1 MSDTYDVLETLTG
14 DDKIVREALT
24 RLEYCSNREGECRK
38 LFLEDIKFA
47 NADSNNGYQW
57 PNDIQ
62 TNRNCEKRPC
72 LTINKTHQHNLQ
84 IINDA
89 KQNKASIKIRP
100 VGNESTYEAAEVYE
114 GIIRHIEYISNASDA
129 YDTGVKFQVEGGI
142 GYWRVV
148 TDYIGDDTFD
158 QEIYIR
164 RIKDPLSVFL
174 DPDINEIDGSDAM
187 FGFVFTDM
195 KREMA
200 REKYPKFK
208 DMMGQNALGN
218 SDNWIDDHHVRVC
231 EYFRRVKKT
240 DRLITFQHPDTGIQ
254 HTMRESKLPPKIA
267 KAVID
272 DPISQCRGI
281 EDYEV
286 EWFLFIGNK
295 IADRRI
301 WPGTTIPL
309 VRCIGEETIID
320 GKIDRKGH
328 TRAMKDPQ
336 RIYNYWSPLALD
348 TPLPTPSGWTTM
360 EAVRAGD
367 WLLDESGN
375 PVEVSGVS
383 PVFIRRKCY
392 RVNFDDGSHIVAD
405 AEHKWTVEERGKAIM
420 GGWEWLDKT
429 VSTAELTPKKHFIKT
444 TKPLDLPDIE
454 LPIDPYLLGVWLGDG
469 DSMCARI
476 CAGAFDIEEMR
487 ENIISLNTP
496 YNIGVARMY
505 RDRSAGVFT
514 VHGLL
519 SSLQKLGLVGNKHI
533 PEIYLRAS
541 RKQREALLQG
551 LMDTDGS
558 ISARKQCDFTN
569 TNNAIAFGFSELL
582 RSVGIKAVFCRRKA
596 TRRMFPSGKEY
607 ACQEATQFSF
617 SADPDQPVFRL
628 KRKFNVQTQDR
639 ITHWRRTKRHRI
651 NSVVEVQSVPV
662 KCVAINSASHLFL
675 AGEGM
680 VPTHNSA
687 AVEFVALQGKTP
699 FVGAAAAIEGNET
712 YWREANVK
720 NFSILPYKHVDDDG
734 NPIPPPTRAEAPV
747 FAPAYVQGMQVA
759 QAEMAM
765 VSGQYEATFGEK
777 SNERSGRA
785 INERARQGDRAT
797 YHFIDNQAIAI
808 RRTGKIIIELIPKIY
823 DTKREINILANDGV
837 PSRVT
842 IDPEAKQSYLIKR
855 KQEAEEVAQI
865 MINPNIGRYDVQADV
880 GPAYATRRQEAF
892 NALSQIL
899 SQSSELVPLVGDLLF
914 KAADFPMAE
923 EVAERLERMVPP
935 QAKGEGMTPAVQQM
949 QMQLK
954 QMQGSIAAL
963 IGQLAEEKSKV
974 KAKDQQKEIDVY
986 EAITKRIEVLLKNV
1000 IVTPKDNATMLHDL
1014 MVEEHASSLRQA
1026 EAASAPDLQAEA
1038 QNV

>member
-1 MSDTYDVLETLTG
+1 MSDTYDVLETLHG
-14 DDKIVREALT
+14 DEKIVREAKT

-62 TNRNCEKRPC
+62 TNRNREKRPC

-286 EWFLFIGNK
+286 EWFLFIGNE

-336 RIYNYWSPLALD
+336 RIYNYWS
-348 TPLPTPSGWTTM
+348 
-360 EAVRAGD
+360 
-367 WLLDESGN
+367 
-375 PVEVSGVS
+375 
-383 PVFIRRKCY
+383 
-392 RVNFDDGSHIVAD
+392 
-405 AEHKWTVEERGKAIM
+405 
-420 GGWEWLDKT
+420 
-429 VSTAELTPKKHFIKT
+429 
-444 TKPLDLPDIE
+444 
-454 LPIDPYLLGVWLGDG
+454 
-469 DSMCARI
+469 
-476 CAGAFDIEEMR
+476 
-487 ENIISLNTP
+487 
-496 YNIGVARMY
+496 
-505 RDRSAGVFT
+505 
-514 VHGLL
+514 
-519 SSLQKLGLVGNKHI
+519 SS
-533 PEIYLRAS
+533 
-541 RKQREALLQG
+541 
-551 LMDTDGS
+551 
-558 ISARKQCDFTN
+558 
-569 TNNAIAFGFSELL
+569 
-582 RSVGIKAVFCRRKA
+582 
-596 TRRMFPSGKEY
+596 
-607 ACQEATQFSF
+607 
-617 SADPDQPVFRL
+617 
-628 KRKFNVQTQDR
+628 
-639 ITHWRRTKRHRI
+639 
-651 NSVVEVQSVPV
+651 
-662 KCVAINSASHLFL
+662 
-675 AGEGM
+675 
-680 VPTHNSA
+680 

-712 YWREANVK
+712 YWREANVQ

-1014 MVEEHASSLRQA
+1014 MVEEHASGLRQV
-1026 EAASAPDLQAEA
+1026 EAAAPFQKLLNEKLKA
-1038 QNV
+1038 QKPVKKVSVFKPSGKM

>member
-1 MSDTYDVLETLTG
+1 MSDTYDVLETLGG
-14 DDKIVREALT
+14 DDRIVREAKT

-62 TNRNCEKRPC
+62 TNRNREKRPC

-89 KQNKASIKIRP
+89 KQNKAAIKIRP

-164 RIKDPLSVFL
+164 RVKDPLSVFL

-200 REKYPKFK
+200 REKYPEFK
-208 DMMGQNALGN
+208 DKMGETALGN
-218 SDNWIDDHHVRVC
+218 ADNWIDDHHVRVC
-231 EYFRRVKKT
+231 EYFRRIKKT
-240 DRLITFQHPDTGIQ
+240 DKLISFQHPQTGVQ
-254 HTMRESKLPPKIA
+254 HTMRKSTLPASIA

-272 DPISQCRGI
+272 DPASECRGI
-281 EDYEV
+281 EEYEV
-286 EWFLFIGNK
+286 QWFLFIGNE
-295 IADRRI
+295 IAERRI
-301 WPGTTIPL
+301 WPGTTIPI

-336 RIYNYWSPLALD
+336 RIYNYWS
-348 TPLPTPSGWTTM
+348 
-360 EAVRAGD
+360 
-367 WLLDESGN
+367 
-375 PVEVSGVS
+375 
-383 PVFIRRKCY
+383 
-392 RVNFDDGSHIVAD
+392 
-405 AEHKWTVEERGKAIM
+405 
-420 GGWEWLDKT
+420 
-429 VSTAELTPKKHFIKT
+429 
-444 TKPLDLPDIE
+444 
-454 LPIDPYLLGVWLGDG
+454 
-469 DSMCARI
+469 
-476 CAGAFDIEEMR
+476 
-487 ENIISLNTP
+487 
-496 YNIGVARMY
+496 
-505 RDRSAGVFT
+505 
-514 VHGLL
+514 
-519 SSLQKLGLVGNKHI
+519 
-533 PEIYLRAS
+533 
-541 RKQREALLQG
+541 
-551 LMDTDGS
+551 
-558 ISARKQCDFTN
+558 
-569 TNNAIAFGFSELL
+569 
-582 RSVGIKAVFCRRKA
+582 
-596 TRRMFPSGKEY
+596 
-607 ACQEATQFSF
+607 
-617 SADPDQPVFRL
+617 
-628 KRKFNVQTQDR
+628 
-639 ITHWRRTKRHRI
+639 
-651 NSVVEVQSVPV
+651 
-662 KCVAINSASHLFL
+662 
-675 AGEGM
+675 
-680 VPTHNSA
+680 SA

-699 FVGAAAAIEGNET
+699 FVGPAAAIEGYET
-712 YWREANVK
+712 YWREANVQ

-734 NPIPPPTRAEAPV
+734 KPIPAPIRAEAPV

-759 QAEMAM
+759 QSEMAM

-823 DTKREINILANDGV
+823 DTERVINIKANDG
-837 PSRVT
+837 SGSQVT
-842 IDPEAKQSYLIKR
+842 IDPNARQAYMKKR
-855 KQEAEEVAQI
+855 QQNADEVQQI
-865 MINPNIGRYDVQADV
+865 FINPNIGKYDVQADV

-899 SQSSELVPLVGDLLF
+899 SQSSELIPLVGDLLF

-935 QAKGEGMTPAVQQM
+935 QAKGEGLAPAVQQL
-949 QMQLK
+949 QGQL
-954 QMQGSIAAL
+954 QHMQGIMTTL
-963 IGQLAEEKSKV
+963 VQQLSEEKSKL
-974 KAKDQQKEIDVY
+974 KAKDTQKEIDIY

-1000 IVTPKDNATMLHDL
+1000 VVTPKDNAAMLHDL
-1014 MVEEHASSLRQA
+1014 MVEEHKASLQPA
-1026 EAASAPDLQAEA
+1026 EDAIEPDLQGEA
-1038 QNV
+1038 Q